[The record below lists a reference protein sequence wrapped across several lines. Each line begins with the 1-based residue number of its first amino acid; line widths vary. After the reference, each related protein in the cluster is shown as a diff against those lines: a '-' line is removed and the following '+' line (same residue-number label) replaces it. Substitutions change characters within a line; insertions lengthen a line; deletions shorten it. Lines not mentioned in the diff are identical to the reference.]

1 MNGGDRAARADRRA
15 ALGGPPG
22 VRVVQVPCFGPAAT
36 AARVTRFDVG
46 QGYPGA
52 CVARPFGEA
61 AGTAEVLRTGGLHR
75 GRRLPP

>member
-1 MNGGDRAARADRRA
+1 M
-15 ALGGPPG
+15 
-22 VRVVQVPCFGPAAT
+22 PCFGPAAT

-52 CVARPFGEA
+52 CVAGPFGEA
-61 AGTAEVLRTGGLHR
+61 AVTAEVLRTGGLHR

>member
-1 MNGGDRAARADRRA
+1 M
-15 ALGGPPG
+15 
-22 VRVVQVPCFGPAAT
+22 VQVPCFGPAAT